1 MMEAKRS
8 QIKKGAGSLRHKF
21 FLPETLLCDIS
32 SELLQLPAP
41 ILKLQIIASS
51 TTCFPRASA
60 DAAKHVSDFPD
71 LGN

>member
-8 QIKKGAGSLRHKF
+8 QIKKGAGSPRHKF

-41 ILKLQIIASS
+41 IFKLQIIASS
-51 TTCFPRASA
+51 TTCSLELRQMQQSMFL
-60 DAAKHVSDFPD
+60 VF
-71 LGN
+71 